1 MVESKPATP
10 AISRVSDLESTGW
23 TGRPGE
29 SADAEGAGPADANAP
44 SPHMV
49 DRDLPE
55 PMHMRLSGGETV
67 RLRETQIFYDK
78 VVIRS
83 GEVGR
88 ALYPSSQAA
97 AWVVHFPRVGPKFR
111 VIPEPLLEVVE

>member
-1 MVESKPATP
+1 VSESKARTTP
-10 AISRVSDLESTGW
+10 AISKVSDLASTAQGE
-23 TGRPGE
+23 RPE
-29 SADAEGAGPADANAP
+29 ASSAADAAP

-49 DRDLPE
+49 DRDLPD

-67 RLRETQIFYDK
+67 RLRETQVFFDK

-97 AWVVHFPRVGPKFR
+97 AWVVHFARVGPKFR